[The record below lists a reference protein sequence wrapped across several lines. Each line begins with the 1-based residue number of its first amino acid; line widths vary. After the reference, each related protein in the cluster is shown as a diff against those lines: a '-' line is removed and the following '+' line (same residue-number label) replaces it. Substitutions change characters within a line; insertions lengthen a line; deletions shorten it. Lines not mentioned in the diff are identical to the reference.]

1 MIPVFRCRKFCY
13 YLFYFHYG
21 DGGRSMSDAKGKR
34 TRLELLMKQAEMPAQ
49 VIDPYFLDGVIEAVE
64 VSRSNKAWLITIN
77 KSTLVPAQVY
87 RTFYTRIK
95 DRMEHIAQV
104 SFLFRYEDSVSPGEI
119 VEEYWKLFL
128 EWVQREVPSVNGW
141 MARAAHEVDGDLV
154 SVTFTDET
162 SLELA
167 RKKNIDKAITAYYDT
182 FFGLPLRVK
191 LLTGEDAST
200 AFEEFQ
206 QRIEEEN
213 REAISRLMMESL
225 SAEAPPEEV
234 VDNEEVIK
242 LQIGY
247 DIREP
252 AVPLQD
258 IQDEEKKITIQGTIF
273 GLDRKELR
281 NGNTLFM
288 FNLTDFTDSLQLKLF
303 AKNKEDLKVM
313 GQLANGKWIKARGK
327 VELDRFMQIPELVM
341 IPSDLTEIPAPPSRK
356 DQAEEKRVEF
366 HLHTTMSAMDAVTPI
381 GDYVKQAAKWGHKAI
396 AVTDHGGIQ
405 CYPDAAKAAKK
416 NGIKM
421 IYGVEANI
429 VNDNV
434 AVVLNP
440 RPEELKTAT
449 FIVFDIETTGLSVTQ
464 NKIIEIAAVKMVEGK
479 EIDRYAT
486 FVNPHERIPYNIQ
499 QLTNINDDMVKDAP
513 DVEPVL
519 DDFVRFVGDAVL
531 VAHNARF
538 DFDFVNA
545 KLKELGRPVMTNP
558 VLDTLEMA
566 RLLHPSMK
574 NHRLNTL
581 AAKYKVSLENHHRAI
596 DDTLALGQILIGLI
610 EDADKQEGIVSLER
624 LNDRVGK
631 DLSNSRPF
639 HSGIYALNMT
649 GKKNLFK
656 LVSMSHT
663 EYFKRVACIPKSRL
677 AEMRE
682 GLLIMSGCEKGE
694 FFEAVLNKS
703 MEEAEGIADFYDVLE
718 IQPLTMYM
726 HLVDKGL
733 VGSVEELKTAI
744 RKVVE
749 IGFKLNKPVVA
760 TGNVHYLDPRDK
772 LYRDITIHGITGF
785 SPLKDIRKPDAHFR
799 TTDEMLEEFE
809 FLGKDKA
816 FEVVVTNT
824 SELADRFEELELFPD
839 KLFTPILEGAD
850 EEIRN
855 TCYATARSIYGEELP
870 EVVVKRLEKELEPII
885 KYGFSANYLIS
896 ERLVKKSNQD
906 GYLVGSRGSVGS
918 SVVATF
924 LGISEVNPLP
934 AHYICT
940 NSDCKYSEWFLDG
953 SVPSGFDLPDKPCP
967 KCGQKLKGEG
977 QDIPFETFLGFKG
990 DKVPDIDLNFSGEY
1004 QPHAHNFTKVMFG
1017 EKNVFRAGTIGTVAE
1032 KTAFGF
1038 AKKYE
1043 EEHHKHWRGAE
1054 LNRLAA
1060 GCTGVK
1066 RSTGQH
1072 PGGIVVVPDY
1082 IEVEDITPVQY
1093 PADDTSAE
1101 WMTTHFDY
1109 HAFDANLLK
1118 LDILGHDDPTMM
1130 RMLQDLTG
1138 VDPTT
1143 IPMNDPKVMSMFN
1156 STEALGVTAQQIRT
1170 PVATYGIPEMGT
1182 KFVRQMLVE
1191 SQPSSFADLLQISGL
1206 SHGTGVWL
1214 GNAQELI
1221 KNGTCNIKT
1230 VIGCRDDIMLFL
1242 IYKAGMDAGLAFKIT
1257 ESVRKGKGLS
1267 QEWIDEM
1274 KKCKVPQWYIDSC
1287 LKIQYMFPKAH
1298 AAAYVI
1304 SAVRTA
1310 FFKLYYPIEYY
1321 ATYFSVR
1328 GEDFDLELLCQG
1340 YDAISRRI
1348 DEIEQKG
1355 FQALPKEKN
1364 MLPILEMALEMT
1376 ARGFRFKSIDL
1387 YRSDATRF
1395 IVDEDALIPPFSALG
1410 GIGVNAA
1417 RNIAAA
1423 KEQGEFLSVEDFQQK
1438 SKASKTIVELLGS
1451 MGCFRGLPES
1461 NQLSLF

>member
-1 MIPVFRCRKFCY
+1 MAQNADNRK
-13 YLFYFHYG
+13 
-21 DGGRSMSDAKGKR
+21 
-34 TRLELLMKQAEMPAQ
+34 RLELLMRQAEIPEAM
-49 VIDPYFLDGVIEAVE
+49 IDPYFLDGYIHQVE
-64 VSRSNKAWLITIN
+64 VSRSNKDWRIVIAKDTM
-77 KSTLVPAQVY
+77 VPSDIY
-87 RTFYTRIK
+87 RTFCLRIQE
-95 DRMEHIAQV
+95 RLSHIAVITFQ
-104 SFLFRYEDSVSPGEI
+104 FKYGQEI
-119 VEEYWKLFL
+119 SLQDIVAQYWKLLL
-128 EWVQREVPSVNGW
+128 EWIGREVPSVNGF
-141 MARAAHEVDGDLV
+141 MSRAVYEIDQDLV
-154 SVTFTDET
+154 SVMFSDEVT
-162 SLELA
+162 LELA
-167 RKKNIDKAITAYYDT
+167 RKKHIDQGIVT
-182 FFGLPLRVK
+182 FYHRYFGIDLRVK
-191 LLTGEDAST
+191 LTAGEYQPEAL
-200 AFEEFQ
+200 EEFQ

-213 REAISRLMMESL
+213 REVIQKMME
-225 SAEAPPEEV
+225 EQMVETPEEIE
-234 VDNEEVIK
+234 DGSELPPK

-247 DIREP
+247 DIREQ
-252 AVPLQD
+252 AVPLQQV
-258 IQDEEKKITIQGTIF
+258 QDEEKKITIQGTIF
-273 GLDRKELR
+273 GLESKELR
-281 NGNTLFM
+281 NGNTLFT
-288 FNLTDFTDSLQLKLF
+288 FFITDFSDSLQLKMF
-303 AKNKEDLKVM
+303 AKNKEDLKIM
-313 GQLANGKWIKARGK
+313 GQLANGKWVRARGR
-327 VELDRFMQIPELVM
+327 VEMDRFMPIPELVM
-341 IPSDLTEIPAPPSRK
+341 IPSDLSEVPAPPERK
-356 DQAEEKRVEF
+356 DQADEKRVEF
-366 HLHTTMSAMDAVTPI
+366 HLHTTMSTMDAVAPI
-381 GDYVKQAAKWGHKAI
+381 DQYIKMAAKWGHKAI
-396 AVTDHGGIQ
+396 AVTDHAGVQ

-421 IYGVEANI
+421 IYGVEANV

-440 RPEELKTAT
+440 REDILKSTT
-449 FIVFDIETTGLSVTQ
+449 YIVFDIETTGLSVTQ
-464 NKIIEIAAVKMVEGK
+464 NKIIEIAAIKMEEGK
-479 EIDRYAT
+479 EVDRFAT
-486 FVNPHERIPYNIQ
+486 FVNPHVRIPYNIQ

-513 DVEPVL
+513 NVEEVL
-519 DDFVRFVGDAVL
+519 PQFVDFAGDAVL

-538 DFDFVNA
+538 DVGFVNG
-545 KLKELGRPVMTNP
+545 KLKEMGHPEMENP
-558 VLDTLEMA
+558 VLDTLELA
-566 RLLHPSMK
+566 RMLFPTLK

-596 DDTLALGQILIGLI
+596 DDTIALGEILNGLL
-610 EDADKQEGIVSLER
+610 EDAEKIEGFKTLER
-624 LNDRVGK
+624 LNDKVGK

-639 HSGIYALNMT
+639 HCGIYALNSK

-656 LVSMSHT
+656 LISLSHT
-663 EYFKRVACIPKSRL
+663 DYFKRVACIPKSKL
-677 AEMRE
+677 VELRE
-682 GLLIMSGCEKGE
+682 GLLILSGCEKGE
-694 FFEAVLNKS
+694 FFETVLNKS
-703 MEEAEGIADFYDVLE
+703 VEEAEAVAEFYDVLE
-718 IQPLTMYM
+718 IQPITMYM

-733 VGSVEELKTAI
+733 VGSVEELHTAI
-744 RKVVE
+744 KKVCE

-760 TGNVHYLDPRDK
+760 TGNVHYLNPRDK

-785 SPLKDIRKPDAHFR
+785 SPLKDQRKPDAHFR
-799 TTDEMLEEFE
+799 TTDEMLAEFE
-809 FLGKDKA
+809 FLGSDKA
-816 FEVVVTNT
+816 YEVVVTNT
-824 SELADRFEELELFPD
+824 SNLADQFEEIELFPD
-839 KLFTPILEGAD
+839 KLFTPNMEGAD

-855 TCYATARSIYGEELP
+855 TCYDTAKSIYGEELP
-870 EVVVKRLEKELEPII
+870 DVVVQRLEKELGPII

-934 AHYICT
+934 AHYICN
-940 NSDCKYSEWFLDG
+940 NSECKHSEWFLDG
-953 SVPSGFDLPDKPCP
+953 SVPSGFDLPDKVCP
-967 KCGQKLKGEG
+967 NCGNKLKGEG

-1004 QPHAHNFTKVMFG
+1004 QPQAHNFTKIMFG
-1017 EKNVFRAGTIGTVAE
+1017 EKSVFRAGTIGTVAE

-1043 EEHHKHWRGAE
+1043 ESYQKQWRGAE
-1054 LNRLAA
+1054 LNRLAS

-1082 IEVEDITPVQY
+1082 MEVEDITPVQF
-1093 PADDTSAE
+1093 PADDVTAE
-1101 WMTTHFDY
+1101 WKTTHFDY

-1156 STEALGVTAQQIRT
+1156 STESLGVSPAQIRT
-1170 PVATYGIPEMGT
+1170 PVATYGVPEMGT
-1182 KFVRQMLVE
+1182 KFVRQMLIE

-1214 GNAQELI
+1214 GNAQDLI

-1267 QEWIDEM
+1267 AEWIEEM

-1310 FFKLYYPIEYY
+1310 YFKLYHPIEYY
-1321 ATYFSVR
+1321 ATYFTVR
-1328 GEDFDLELLCQG
+1328 AEDFDIELCCQG
-1340 YDAISRRI
+1340 YDAIYRKI
-1348 DEIEQKG
+1348 EEIEQKG
-1355 FQALPKEKN
+1355 FQALPKEKS
-1364 MLPILEMALEMT
+1364 MLSMLEMALEMT
-1376 ARGFRFKSIDL
+1376 ARGFRFKNIDL
-1387 YRSDATRF
+1387 YRSEASNF
-1395 IVDEDALIPPFSALG
+1395 IVDEDALIPPFSALA
-1410 GIGVNAA
+1410 GIGENAA
-1417 RNIAAA
+1417 KNIAAA
-1423 KEQGEFLSVEDFQQK
+1423 KDQGEFLSIEDFQQK
-1438 SKASKTIVELLGS
+1438 SKASKTVIELLGT

>member
-1 MIPVFRCRKFCY
+1 MTAV
-13 YLFYFHYG
+13 G
-21 DGGRSMSDAKGKR
+21 EKR
-34 TRLELLMKQAEMPAQ
+34 QRLELLMQQAEMPAGLM
-49 VIDPYFLDGVIEAVE
+49 DPYFLDGWIEQVE
-64 VSRSNKAWLITIN
+64 VSRSNREWKIAIA
-77 KSTLVPAQVY
+77 KETLVPAEAY
-87 RTFYTRIK
+87 RTFCLRVK
-95 DRMEHIAQV
+95 ERLEHIAHI
-104 SFLFRYEDSVSPGEI
+104 SFEFRYGQGVAAADIIS
-119 VEEYWKLFL
+119 EYWKLFL

-141 MARAAHEVDGDLV
+141 LARATYDIEDNLIAITLSDAMA
-154 SVTFTDET
+154 
-162 SLELA
+162 LELA
-167 RKKNIDKAITAYYDT
+167 RKKSIDKYITSFYETY
-182 FFGLPLRVK
+182 FNIQVRIK
-191 LLTGEDAST
+191 LQTGENSAE

-206 QRIEEEN
+206 QRIVEEE
-213 REAISRLMMESL
+213 RDFIQQMMESMA
-225 SAEAPPEEV
+225 AEAPPEDDVGEAV
-234 VDNEEVIK
+234 K

-247 DIREP
+247 DIKEQP
-252 AVPLQD
+252 VPLQE

-281 NGNTLFM
+281 NGNTLFI
-288 FNLTDFTDSLQLKLF
+288 FNLTDFTDSLQMKLF

-313 GQLANGKWIKARGK
+313 NQLANGKWVRARGR
-327 VELDRFMQIPELVM
+327 VEMDRFMPVPELVM
-341 IPSDLTEIPAPPSRK
+341 IPSDLCEVSAPPSRK
-356 DQAEEKRVEF
+356 DNAAEKRVEF
-366 HLHTTMSAMDAVTPI
+366 HLHSTMSTMDAVTPI
-381 GDYVKQAAKWGHKAI
+381 GEYIKTAAKWGHKAI

-405 CYPDAAKAAKK
+405 CYPDADRAASKH
-416 NGIKM
+416 GIKM
-421 IYGVEANI
+421 IYGLEANV
-429 VNDNV
+429 VNDDV

-440 RPEELKTAT
+440 RPDDLKGTT
-449 FIVFDIETTGLSVTQ
+449 YIVFDIETTGLSVTQ
-464 NKIIEIAAVKMVEGK
+464 NKIIEIAAVKMVDGK

-486 FVNPHERIPYNIQ
+486 FVNPHVRIPYNIQ

-513 DVEPVL
+513 DVAPVL
-519 DDFVRFVGDAVL
+519 AEFVQFAEDAVL

-538 DFDFVNA
+538 DIGFVNA
-545 KLKELGRPVMTNP
+545 KLKELGQPPLDNP
-558 VLDTLEMA
+558 VLDTLELA
-566 RLLHPSMK
+566 RMLFPTMK

-596 DDTLALGQILIGLI
+596 DDTLALGEILNGLL
-610 EDADKQEGIVSLER
+610 EDAVKIEGYKTLDQ
-624 LNDRVGK
+624 LNAKVGK
-631 DLSNSRPF
+631 DLSNVRPF
-639 HSGIYALNMT
+639 HCGIYALNMT
-649 GKKNLFK
+649 GKKNLYK
-656 LVSMSHT
+656 LVSKSHT
-663 EYFKRVACIPKSRL
+663 EHFRRVACIPKSKL
-677 AEMRE
+677 TELRE

-694 FFEAVLNKS
+694 FFETVLNKS
-703 MEEAEGIADFYDVLE
+703 LEEAEEVAEFYDVLE

-726 HLVDKGL
+726 HLVEKGL
-733 VGSVEELKTAI
+733 VGSVQELETAL
-744 RKVVE
+744 RKVCE
-749 IGFKLNKPVVA
+749 IGFKLGKPVVA
-760 TGNVHYLDPRDK
+760 TGNVHYLEPRDK

-799 TTDEMLEEFE
+799 TTEEMLEEFQ
-809 FLGKDKA
+809 FLGEEKA
-816 FEVVVTNT
+816 YEVVVKNT
-824 SELADRFEELELFPD
+824 SELADAFEELELFPT
-839 KLFTPILEGAD
+839 KLFTPIIEGAD
-850 EEIRN
+850 DEIRN
-855 TCYATARSIYGEELP
+855 TCYDTAKSIYGENLP
-870 EVVVKRLEKELEPII
+870 EVVVQRLEKELEPII

-934 AHYICT
+934 AHYICA
-940 NSDCKYSEWFLDG
+940 NPECKHSEWFLDG
-953 SVPSGFDLPDKPCP
+953 SVPSGFDLPDKTCP
-967 KCGQKLKGEG
+967 ECGEKLKGEG

-1004 QPHAHNFTKVMFG
+1004 QPHAHNFTKEMFG
-1017 EKNVFRAGTIGTVAE
+1017 EKSVFRAGTIGTVAE

-1043 EEHHKHWRGAE
+1043 EEHHKSWRGAE

-1082 IEVEDITPVQY
+1082 IEVEDITPVQF
-1093 PADDTSAE
+1093 PADDVNAE
-1101 WMTTHFDY
+1101 WKTTHFDY

-1156 STEALGVTAQQIRT
+1156 STDSLGVTPEQIRT
-1170 PVATYGIPEMGT
+1170 PVATYGVPEMGT
-1182 KFVRQMLVE
+1182 KFVRQMLIE

-1214 GNAQELI
+1214 GNAQDLI

-1230 VIGCRDDIMLFL
+1230 VIGCRDDIMLYL

-1257 ESVRKGKGLS
+1257 ESVRKGKGLT

-1274 KKCKVPQWYIDSC
+1274 KRCKVPQWYIDSC

-1310 FFKLYYPIEYY
+1310 YFKLYHPIEYY

-1328 GEDFDLELLCQG
+1328 GEDFDIELFCQG
-1340 YDAISRRI
+1340 YEAIYRKI
-1348 DEIEQKG
+1348 EEIEQKG
-1355 FQALPKEKN
+1355 FQALPKERN

-1376 ARGFRFKSIDL
+1376 ARGFRFKNIDL

-1395 IVDEDALIPPFSALG
+1395 IVDGDALIPPFSALA
-1410 GIGVNAA
+1410 GIGDNAA

-1423 KEQGEFLSVEDFQQK
+1423 KEQGEFLSIEDFQQK
-1438 SKASKTIVELLGS
+1438 SKATKTVVELLNNL
-1451 MGCFRGLPES
+1451 GCFIGLPES